1 MPDRYRCHVEQATVR
16 PERSKALEDLILK
29 LFERRHHGLIAGRE
43 KDWLT
48 VELVQSLREASQ
60 VYRNEL
66 STQTSGPLPFALGY
80 FRVRGGTL
88 ELISDEVPANM
99 PPEAFVRFLSEFLQ
113 PGACLWFGEAGAETG
128 WTVRGVDEVARVT
141 AAGGAQSSDDA
152 SAGASA

>member
-1 MPDRYRCHVEQATVR
+1 MPDRYRCRVEQATVR

-80 FRVRGGTL
+80 FRVRDGTL
-88 ELISDEVPANM
+88 EVPANV
-99 PPEAFVRFLSEFLQ
+99 PPKAFVRFLSEFLQ
-113 PGACLWFGEAGAETG
+113 PGARLWFGEAEAETG
-128 WTVRGVDEVARVT
+128 WIVRGVDEVARVT
-141 AAGGAQSSDDA
+141 AAGEAQPSDDA